1 MFVTHKQSAT
11 YIYFILVIGLSSLLL
26 VFGLRVKEV
35 KCYQANANPQEIASV
50 CQKLN
55 QAFFAKSLIFYHFT
69 EAAIWQELADTSDYQ
84 QLYYPVLLEKDPPG
98 TLLINLASKLPDY
111 RLVIFDEQHQEQS
124 YILNQNNLL
133 KKDQKQTALFSI
145 FYQGEEEILSKN
157 KQYLLEEYHRFFL
170 ALKTSLDYYQID
182 AKNLI
187 WQKNDLLELD
197 LGKSWLVILDKE
209 LDPQEKIKN
218 LSLILHDEVVLEE
231 IKKQGFLDLRFRL
244 PVIRKQL

>member
-26 VFGLRVKEV
+26 AFGLRVKAVE
-35 KCYQANANPQEIASV
+35 CYQVDADSQELASV

-55 QAFFAKSLIFYHFT
+55 QAFLGKSLIFYHFA
-69 EAAIWQELADTSDYQ
+69 EAAIWQELTETSDYQ

-98 TLLINLASKLPDY
+98 NLLINLASKLPDY
-111 RLVIFDEQHQEQS
+111 RLVIVDEQQQEQS

-133 KKDQKQTALFSI
+133 KKDQGQTALFSI
-145 FYQGEEEILSKN
+145 YYQGEEEIISKN

-170 ALKTSLDYYQID
+170 ALKTSLDYYQIE

-187 WQKNDLLELD
+187 WQKNNLLELD

-209 LDPQEKIKN
+209 VDPKEKIKN
-218 LSLILHDEVVLEE
+218 LSLILQDEEVLEE

-244 PVIRKQL
+244 PVIREEL